1 MKAITLKELEEQL
14 QLAKDKVF
22 IMKYYEME
30 NDIEKLNNIIYNLRQ
45 DIDKLLRAR
54 VENNS
59 KYNFNGMSLADIEI
73 EAIKQ
78 ALKTCKSRKAAADT
92 LGITLKTLY
101 NMCHMYNITMEQD
114 ETP

>member
-1 MKAITLKELEEQL
+1 MKPITLKELEEQL
-14 QLAKDKVF
+14 QLAKDRVF

-54 VENNS
+54 MESNS
-59 KYNFNGMSLADIEI
+59 KYDFNGMALADIEI

-78 ALKTCKSRKAAADT
+78 ALKTHKSRKDAADA
-92 LGITLKTLY
+92 LGITVKTLY
-101 NMCHMYNITMEQD
+101 NMCHMYQID
-114 ETP
+114 IIS